1 MSIFTSTDAID
12 CDLSQI
18 QCETGTLGIPEFGT
32 RFVQH
37 MLMDT
42 NPHTFA
48 ELIRISGLSH
58 GTDVWVNNAQDLVRS
73 NTVTLKDVI
82 STRDDIMNYLIQ
94 EGLPSKMS
102 FKIMEN
108 VRKGKGLTEEQEECM
123 ISHQVPNWYI
133 TSCKK
138 IKYMFPKAHAVA
150 YVMMSFRIAY
160 FKVYHKEA
168 FYAACFST
176 KVDNFDVDL
185 ICRGKEAVMMAYQEL
200 KQKENNL
207 TAKEMGFITV
217 LELAYEMHQRGVKMN
232 HVDIY
237 KSDSKKFYVLDNE
250 ILPPL
255 LSIPGLGLTVAE
267 KIKEEA
273 GKSEFISLEDFRIR
287 TKASKTVIETLRNHG
302 CLQGL
307 PETNQLSLF

>member
-1 MSIFTSTDAID
+1 
-12 CDLSQI
+12 
-18 QCETGTLGIPEFGT
+18 
-32 RFVQH
+32 
-37 MLMDT
+37 ML
-42 NPHTFA
+42 F
-48 ELIRISGLSH
+48 
-58 GTDVWVNNAQDLVRS
+58 RS
-73 NTVTLKDVI
+73 DVI
-82 STRDDIMNYLIQ
+82 STRDNIMNYLIQ

-185 ICRGKEAVMMAYQEL
+185 ICRGKEAVMTAYQEL

-232 HVDIY
+232 DRDR
-237 KSDSKKFYVLDNE
+237 KSV
-250 ILPPL
+250 
-255 LSIPGLGLTVAE
+255 V
-267 KIKEEA
+267 
-273 GKSEFISLEDFRIR
+273 
-287 TKASKTVIETLRNHG
+287 
-302 CLQGL
+302 
-307 PETNQLSLF
+307 

>member
-1 MSIFTSTDAID
+1 
-12 CDLSQI
+12 
-18 QCETGTLGIPEFGT
+18 
-32 RFVQH
+32 
-37 MLMDT
+37 
-42 NPHTFA
+42 
-48 ELIRISGLSH
+48 
-58 GTDVWVNNAQDLVRS
+58 
-73 NTVTLKDVI
+73 
-82 STRDDIMNYLIQ
+82 
-94 EGLPSKMS
+94 
-102 FKIMEN
+102 
-108 VRKGKGLTEEQEECM
+108 
-123 ISHQVPNWYI
+123 
-133 TSCKK
+133 
-138 IKYMFPKAHAVA
+138 
-150 YVMMSFRIAY
+150 MSFRIAY

-185 ICRGKEAVMMAYQEL
+185 ICRGKEAVMTAYQEL